1 MTAGNY
7 TMNVLSIG
15 GIMAFANDVGSST
28 ITFTNATGS
37 GITGSATKAM
47 NVGSN
52 VTVNLSG
59 SFDVGVTATTNR
71 SFSLSGPGT
80 VNFNGSITNTTNA
93 TSAFTNGIT
102 LATNNSG
109 TVNLNASNSY
119 NGNTVVNGG
128 TLNLNNNNALGTGSL
143 VVGGGTANL
152 GAYTVTNTLGEVS
165 GGIITNGTISN
176 NGGIFNITNMV
187 NSTVTTNFITNGA
200 VVSTNLSTN
209 YTTNA
214 ATIAAVLAGSD
225 SLAMNGAGTLNL
237 TGVNTYTGGS
247 AVNTG
252 TVVVYNTSSL
262 GTGTVTM
269 NGGTLDLGQVTLPN
283 SFSLTGGT
291 VTNGSLV
298 NTQLTSVQGGTVGAV
313 ITGTGGLTKTGS
325 GTLNLTANN
334 TYLGATTVGG
344 GTLLVNGSLVD
355 TENVIVTDKATLGGS
370 GSVGNV
376 TVNSGG
382 TLAPSANG
390 ATSFAGLTVSSLTT
404 TNGSTT
410 KLAIGSTTPGQFDTI
425 YSLGDLVLQGNL
437 QFTFKN
443 TTLADADSYQL
454 FITGGT
460 ITGGLSSVTQTGLAG
475 DTTFVQTADEWS
487 AIVNTDQY
495 YKLTFN
501 QTSGVLS
508 VLVVPEPSTY
518 AMVGF
523 GIVVLLSVRSLRRR
537 KIVS

>member
-1 MTAGNY
+1 
-7 TMNVLSIG
+7 
-15 GIMAFANDVGSST
+15 
-28 ITFTNATGS
+28 
-37 GITGSATKAM
+37 
-47 NVGSN
+47 
-52 VTVNLSG
+52 
-59 SFDVGVTATTNR
+59 
-71 SFSLSGPGT
+71 
-80 VNFNGSITNTTNA
+80 
-93 TSAFTNGIT
+93 
-102 LATNNSG
+102 
-109 TVNLNASNSY
+109 
-119 NGNTVVNGG
+119 
-128 TLNLNNNNALGTGSL
+128 
-143 VVGGGTANL
+143 
-152 GAYTVTNTLGEVS
+152 
-165 GGIITNGTISN
+165 
-176 NGGIFNITNMV
+176 
-187 NSTVTTNFITNGA
+187 
-200 VVSTNLSTN
+200 
-209 YTTNA
+209 
-214 ATIAAVLAGSD
+214 
-225 SLAMNGAGTLNL
+225 
-237 TGVNTYTGGS
+237 
-247 AVNTG
+247 
-252 TVVVYNTSSL
+252 
-262 GTGTVTM
+262 M

-344 GTLLVNGSLVD
+344 GTLLVNGSLAD

-370 GSVGNV
+370 GTVGNV

-425 YSLGDLVLQGNL
+425 YSLGALVLQGNL

-460 ITGGLSSVTQTGLAG
+460 ITGGLSGVTQTGLAG

-523 GIVVLLSVRSLRRR
+523 GIVALLSVRYLRRR